1 MLSTNWKII
10 QFCLLSDTKEIT
22 MEETLENLVQI
33 QNIFHH
39 FRAFTELNGRD
50 SKGGYIQAKIS
61 VPSNAA
67 KILISISTLT
77 KTPHVNWL
85 FVSPKKRIG
94 KPSNILPQ
102 DHKVI
107 LFKNPNGEFEIR
119 PPNYWGNLTSAQ
131 ILGSDFWNGQ
141 ELVLGSNALQ
151 LTVCKAKQKG
161 SDSEIEDFDGE
172 MEKVRLKVEFELE
185 QKVQVEYL
193 EYLHSC
199 PPVEESPSLVSY
211 SSVIFDKV
219 ISRIFF
225 NFCDFHNFFF

>member
-1 MLSTNWKII
+1 MKDI
-10 QFCLLSDTKEIT
+10 
-22 MEETLENLVQI
+22 ENRAKI
-33 QNIFHH
+33 QNTFHH
-39 FRAFTELNGRD
+39 FRAFSELSGRD

-102 DHKVI
+102 DHKV
-107 LFKNPNGEFEIR
+107 LDHKVLLNKNLSGEFEIC
-119 PPNYWGNLTSAQ
+119 PPNYWPNLTSAQ

-172 MEKVRLKVEFELE
+172 MEKVLLKVEFESE
-185 QKVQVEYL
+185 QNVQVEYL
-193 EYLHSC
+193 NSY
-199 PPVEESPSLVSY
+199 PPVVESPSLVSY

-219 ISRIFF
+219 ISR
-225 NFCDFHNFFF
+225 NFSQFL